1 MKWEGSL
8 CGWCGGQCCKVG
20 FIVQVFPD
28 EPLYN
33 DKNFVHKAVEA
44 PSGKPFHNMKSNGDG
59 YTCIALAK
67 DGKCTIWD
75 KRPQMCR
82 DFEVESDRCKAI
94 RTEYGRP

>member
-33 DKNFVHKAVEA
+33 DDKYIHRAIEA
-44 PSGKPFHNMKSNGDG
+44 PSGNEFRNMKSNGDG
-59 YTCIALAK
+59 YTCVALGE
-67 DGKCTIWD
+67 DGKCTVWD

-94 RTEYGRP
+94 RKEYGRP